1 MSCISLQ
8 LKLSSIGFFAI
19 LAARCYLLRP
29 KCAFASFPCG
39 NSSIGRAS
47 ASQAEGRG
55 FDSRFP
61 LHRAVSSV
69 GLERL
74 PYKQEAGGSNPSPP
88 TPLPIVLLHVLFTV
102 RTGAIPCPGDPP

>member
-1 MSCISLQ
+1 MTSH
-8 LKLSSIGFFAI
+8 FAFN
-19 LAARCYLLRP
+19 APYEY
-29 KCAFASFPCG
+29 FASFCG

-88 TPLPIVLLHVLFTV
+88 TFVDFAPRAAVLAALV
-102 RTGAIPCPGDPP
+102 R